1 MLSSS
6 CKKLSQMVIAIVLCC
21 LCAAPAAPLWAMPLY
36 ERGVVITV
44 CASGCNFTRIQDAIN
59 SAAAGDIVAVS
70 VGTYNENLQLRA
82 GVIVQGENAATTIV
96 DGGQRNSVV
105 RATQSSI
112 GTNTVVRT
120 ITLRNG
126 RAPAGAG
133 VLIQSATP
141 TLENVIIESNQAS
154 GTGGGVAVLNGGRVT
169 ISGSTLRNNTAG
181 TTGGAIFLD
190 LQTIGTITSS
200 TVTSNQAQNGGGLYG
215 VTATAAISGTL
226 FSGNQ
231 AAQHGG
237 GAVFAQ
243 RCGGEVQFS
252 TFENN
257 VALAGHGGAVV
268 SQDGSSTAFHDNTFR
283 NNRTRASNAIAG
295 AVKIFAQATS
305 PITNNL
311 FEGNQSV
318 DGGGLVVQSAS
329 ISVIGNTFRANVAT
343 RFGGGMT
350 ANQGAQVII
359 SQNLFTENRAAV
371 DAGALAIQYSSG
383 GDISRNTFTGNQA
396 SMTAGNSG
404 AIKVYNLSNP
414 QISQNVIENNQAKD
428 GGGIYVELMSA
439 PSITNNLIRR
449 NQSGELGGGISVT
462 SSSRPLIRD
471 NTITNNRSGLN
482 GGGVFVNDQAT
493 VLMERNTIAYNEAAS
508 LGGGMVILSAGGVLR
523 GNSLTDNQA
532 GANGGGLVLSASS
545 PTIQNNVISHNTAA
559 QNGGGMLMQGGSAPN
574 ALGNTINGNRAA
586 TGGGIAFFNSGG
598 AWTGNQVGGNRA
610 SGGGGVLINASNP
623 QFFHGQIF
631 NNFANNFGGGIL
643 IQGGSQPLIANHEIR
658 FNRVGN
664 QGAGI
669 QVSSSQV
676 VIRNNT
682 ITNNVGEG
690 INILTS
696 PAVNLIE
703 NVITANLFGVKAD
716 PASQVTLTR
725 NNIWNNSEANYRGV
739 TPGSND
745 LSLDPL
751 FVVGPFGN
759 YYLSQT
765 PAGQARSSPLVDV
778 GAQTAAA
785 AGLDALTTR
794 TDSVSDR
801 GVVDLGVHYPLFSG
815 RSRLWLPLVALS
827 AP

>member
-1 MLSSS
+1 
-6 CKKLSQMVIAIVLCC
+6 MVIAIVLCC

-82 GVIVQGENAATTIV
+82 GVIVQGENAATTMV

-112 GTNTVVRT
+112 GTSTVVRT

-141 TLENVIIESNQAS
+141 TLENVIIEGNQAT

-190 LQTIGTITSS
+190 LQTFGALTSS
-200 TVTSNQAQNGGGLYG
+200 TVTNNQAQNGGGIYG

-237 GAVFAQ
+237 AAVFAQ

-268 SQDGSSTAFHDNTFR
+268 SQDASSTAFHDNTFR

-295 AVKIFAQATS
+295 AVKIFSQATS

-318 DGGGLVVQSAS
+318 DGGGLVVQSAAV
-329 ISVIGNTFRANVAT
+329 SVIGNTFRANVAT

-359 SQNLFTENRAAV
+359 SQNLFTENQAAV

-414 QISQNVIENNQAKD
+414 VINQNVIENNRAKD

-439 PSITNNLIRR
+439 PSITNNTIRL
-449 NQSGELGGGISVT
+449 NQSGELGGGVSVT
-462 SSSRPLIRD
+462 SSSRPIIRD

-493 VLMERNTIAYNEAAS
+493 VLMERNTIADNEATS
-508 LGGGMVILSAGGVLR
+508 LGGGIVMLSAGGVLR
-523 GNSLTDNQA
+523 GNSLTGNQA
-532 GANGGGLVLSASS
+532 GTNGGGLVLNTSS
-545 PTIQNNVISHNTAA
+545 PTLQNNVISRNVAA
-559 QNGGGMLMQGGSAPN
+559 QIGGGVLVQGGSTPSM
-574 ALGNTINGNRAA
+574 LGNTINGNRAT
-586 TGGGIAFFNSGG
+586 TGAGIAFFNGG
-598 AWTGNQVGGNRA
+598 GTWNGNHVDGNA
-610 SGGGGVLINASNP
+610 ATGGGGGILINAGNP
-623 QFFHGQIF
+623 QFINGQIF
-631 NNFANNFGGGIL
+631 NNVARNFGGGIL
-643 IQGGSQPLIANHEIR
+643 IQAGSQPLIANQEIL
-658 FNRVGN
+658 FNRAGI

-669 QVSSSQV
+669 QVSSSQT

-682 ITNNVGEG
+682 ITNNAGEG
-690 INILTS
+690 INVLTS

-703 NVITANLFGVKAD
+703 NVITANTFGVKAD
-716 PASQVTLTR
+716 PASSLTLVR
-725 NNIWNNSEANYRGV
+725 NNVWNNEEANYRGV

-745 LSLDPL
+745 VSLDP
-751 FVVGPFGN
+751 FYAPGPFGN

-765 PAGQARSSPLVDV
+765 AAGQRRNSPLVDAGTQSATSV
-778 GAQTAAA
+778 
-785 AGLDALTTR
+785 GLDNLTTR
-794 TDSVSDR
+794 TDGVPDR